1 MDVQGYATQ
10 RITSKP
16 VFPWISWS
24 AVFGGLAGGMA
35 TYMLLALL
43 GVAAGLSAINP
54 QATEPVGRVPI
65 AAAIWTGIS
74 MIISAFVGGYVA
86 ARLSGMSRLADGIFH
101 GFVAWGVSTI
111 LFAYLLTTA
120 AGSIIGGA
128 FGVVGQG
135 LKVAAQGAVAGSAG
149 LSQSQG
155 AQSQI
160 ESLIKGGGGGGGNIS
175 QESISA
181 LQQRLSAG
189 DRTGAVN
196 IMVNQMGF
204 EEDRANQIVNQA
216 SALSGTAQ
224 QLPGQAR
231 NVAST
236 ALSGMTMAS
245 WSLFAGVLLSMA
257 LGIWGGAIG
266 ARATSRRRTAEVIA
280 H

>member
-1 MDVQGYATQ
+1 METQAFTTQ
-10 RITSKP
+10 RVASRPI
-16 VFPWISWS
+16 FPWISWS
-24 AVFGGLAGGMA
+24 AIFGGLAGGMA

-43 GVAAGLSAINP
+43 GVAAGLSAVNP
-54 QATEPVGRVPI
+54 QAAEPVGRVPL

-120 AGSIIGGA
+120 LGSIIGGA

-135 LKVAAQGAVAGSAG
+135 LRVAAQGAVAGGAG
-149 LSQSQG
+149 LSQSPG

-160 ESLIKGGGGGGGNIS
+160 ESIVKGGGGGGNIS
-175 QESISA
+175 SESMSA
-181 LQQRLSAG
+181 LQQRLAAG
-189 DRTGAVN
+189 DRAGAIDV
-196 IMVNQMGF
+196 MVNQMGF
-204 EEDRANQIVNQA
+204 SQERANQVADQGM
-216 SALSGTAQ
+216 ALFGAAQ
-224 QLPGQAR
+224 QLPQQAR
-231 NVAST
+231 QVAST
-236 ALSGMTMAS
+236 AVSGMTMAS

-266 ARATSRRRTAEVIA
+266 ARATSRRRTAEVIT